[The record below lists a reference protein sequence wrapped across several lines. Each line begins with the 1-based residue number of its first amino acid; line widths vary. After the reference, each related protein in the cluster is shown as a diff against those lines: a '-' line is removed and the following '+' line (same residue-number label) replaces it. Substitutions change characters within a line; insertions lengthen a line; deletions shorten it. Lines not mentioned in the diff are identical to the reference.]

1 MRQTIKFSDVWPNA
15 LDVKEAKGKRLPI
28 FLGSDLVVD
37 LVRMPNLLVGG
48 ADGWGKTNFLNCMI
62 CGLARLLPPDRLQFV
77 LMDTKL
83 VEFIAYGKFP
93 HLAIPVSYK
102 ESECIAAFKWLV
114 DEMERRLKTL
124 RDDFCRCIEDYQK
137 YQKAGKEMPYIVV
150 VVDEFADLIA
160 KHGKEIEPLI
170 EQLDNFGHAT
180 GIHLVMA
187 TGVLDREVLTLSIRR
202 SLKGRIAFKTL
213 GEEQSRLL
221 IDVDNAMSLCER
233 GDMLVRMPDD
243 TFVNGM
249 CGFLSAQ
256 EQNNILEELQIL
268 SDGVE
273 MAKRLQEVE
282 EHLYACRYLP
292 DLAAFLR
299 KMEAANLL
307 PDKYYLSGL
316 LEWTEGHCNAWT
328 YEEYEKYPKSAARQT
343 VWSVTDWSAYLLRV
357 WGNEKRGG
365 VLSFIRIVGWVL
377 DQYEYL
383 GKRIN
388 AEIKQISERYGSVGS
403 GSDAKGRLE
412 AEATF
417 LGGLLPLAEALRA
430 LREMSIEDCGE
441 YLACHQGLNI
451 TDMPRIRHIQRV
463 IDKDKLSQKP

>member
-48 ADGWGKTNFLNCMI
+48 ADGWGKTNFLDCMI
-62 CGLARLLPPDRLQFV
+62 CGLARLLPPDRLHFV
-77 LMDTKL
+77 LMDTKQ
-83 VEFIAYGKFP
+83 VEFIAYFP

-170 EQLDNFGHAT
+170 EQLDNFGRAT

-213 GEEQSRLL
+213 GDEQSRLL

-233 GDMLVRMPDD
+233 GDMLVRMPDG
-243 TFVNGM
+243 TLLNGT
-249 CGFLSAQ
+249 CGFLSAH
-256 EQNNILEELQIL
+256 EQNNILEGLQ
-268 SDGVE
+268 
-273 MAKRLQEVE
+273 Q
-282 EHLYACRYLP
+282 
-292 DLAAFLR
+292 
-299 KMEAANLL
+299 
-307 PDKYYLSGL
+307 KYSSESLFRGDSIYPERS
-316 LEWTEGHCNAWT
+316 NA
-328 YEEYEKYPKSAARQT
+328 Q
-343 VWSVTDWSAYLLRV
+343 
-357 WGNEKRGG
+357 GN
-365 VLSFIRIVGWVL
+365 
-377 DQYEYL
+377 
-383 GKRIN
+383 
-388 AEIKQISERYGSVGS
+388 
-403 GSDAKGRLE
+403 
-412 AEATF
+412 
-417 LGGLLPLAEALRA
+417 
-430 LREMSIEDCGE
+430 
-441 YLACHQGLNI
+441 
-451 TDMPRIRHIQRV
+451 
-463 IDKDKLSQKP
+463 

>member
-1 MRQTIKFSDVWPNA
+1 MRQTIKFSDVWPDA

-62 CGLARLLPPDRLQFV
+62 CGLARLLPPDGLQFV
-77 LMDTKL
+77 LMDTKQ

-137 YQKAGKEMPYIVV
+137 AGKEMPYIVV
-150 VVDEFADLIA
+150 AVDEFADLIA

-180 GIHLVMA
+180 GIHLAMA

-213 GEEQSRLL
+213 GDEQSRLL

-233 GDMLVRMPDD
+233 GDMLVRMPDG
-243 TFVNGM
+243 TLLNGT

-256 EQNNILEELQIL
+256 EQNNILEELQQKYSGESLFRGTASIL
-268 SDGVE
+268 KDQ
-273 MAKRLQEVE
+273 M
-282 EHLYACRYLP
+282 
-292 DLAAFLR
+292 R
-299 KMEAANLL
+299 KAIE
-307 PDKYYLSGL
+307 
-316 LEWTEGHCNAWT
+316 
-328 YEEYEKYPKSAARQT
+328 R
-343 VWSVTDWSAYLLRV
+343 
-357 WGNEKRGG
+357 NELTR
-365 VLSFIRIVGWVL
+365 
-377 DQYEYL
+377 
-383 GKRIN
+383 
-388 AEIKQISERYGSVGS
+388 
-403 GSDAKGRLE
+403 
-412 AEATF
+412 
-417 LGGLLPLAEALRA
+417 
-430 LREMSIEDCGE
+430 
-441 YLACHQGLNI
+441 
-451 TDMPRIRHIQRV
+451 
-463 IDKDKLSQKP
+463 